1 MYYLAFLA
9 QVSKR
14 DQHVIFASYLTACKK
29 EPSKCFTVSNLFDLV
44 MYFLSTNS
52 LLTEHVDYSLVI
64 LALLGD
70 NFQKGD
76 SLLSSYCGSVS
87 GVRYWEFVSW
97 AEILPSKPQPIY
109 SCNTA
114 SSQVI
119 CMD

>member
-1 MYYLAFLA
+1 
-9 QVSKR
+9 
-14 DQHVIFASYLTACKK
+14 
-29 EPSKCFTVSNLFDLV
+29 

-52 LLTEHVDYSLVI
+52 LLTERVDYSLVI

-70 NFQKGD
+70 NFQKRD
-76 SLLSSYCGSVS
+76 SLLYSYCGSIS
-87 GVRYWEFVSW
+87 GVHYWEFVTR
-97 AEILPSKPQPIY
+97 AEILPFKPQPIY